1 MGCPAEVLTINHQG
15 GNGVRFFVICVK
27 LVEILLDGWISC
39 LCTLHKSIN
48 HAFHASSIDLGRIS
62 VLSIL
67 ELKDLVFNDVFEVLV
82 NLSQHCCLN
91 EIESLRVELS

>member
-15 GNGVRFFVICVK
+15 GNGVRFIVICVK

-48 HAFHASSIDLGRIS
+48 HAFHASSIDLGRIG

-67 ELKDLVFNDVFEVLV
+67 ELKDLVFNDIFEVFV